1 MSATAAQNSDT
12 HESEHSETTD
22 DPFHDFEFAD
32 ETKEEADALK
42 RLHSQRFQRR
52 REPALKKTPAYP
64 SPLLT
69 AADERELS
77 ERGRRYGWNAP
88 QTIEL
93 CEDLQRSL
101 SIALSDTK
109 GAVASS
115 ASTAIRPPEREI
127 EEERRAREEEEE
139 NDVALLS
146 SLLSSSVSIAQQ
158 PSTSARSSHVR
169 LLQESNRNV
178 PTAEDVN
185 EGQGVSVLPRELL
198 AGTVEP
204 MWHPVAALAYDDWL
218 LLRLPGQERTPET
231 ISTAQRL
238 VYHRLAAALLNLHM
252 ARLSS
257 RPGDSIVSS
266 DSERAPAEPEAEGRS
281 EIDGEDKGLL
291 LLGLAVAGRC
301 RGCGHGPG
309 GGAANTEDA
318 CPLPSA
324 VKRLLAAL
332 PQARAVALH
341 KRVAL
346 ALQATTDAE
355 VVRIGVALGLDAP
368 LASAA
373 ALVTPAELHLEGEV
387 GGRGGVQGALQRG
400 SFQALMC
407 RLTLGLR
414 GAWTLLPR
422 HLPTSLRPYHSRERR
437 ARLQR
442 CRVLKKVGT
451 SKKLAR
457 EAIHAANREV
467 AALMLGTDLAFLG
480 DVLDHGLRQGTL
492 DFAAAAEGYD
502 EALPSA
508 ELFQASRNAWT
519 CFALQLL
526 YGSVA
531 LNDGVTGYSLLYPYS
546 DNYLDDPKL
555 APKDKVA
562 FQRRFRRWLAGDGV
576 DRSEAGTGQS
586 VGENALA
593 PANGAE
599 RKVWDQVRLIQR
611 RFPLPQHANVAHAL
625 VAILD
630 AQTAS
635 LRQHTTPGAPSPP
648 IGLIEDVTVY
658 KVNQVADDCHGTFF
672 FSRQELAL
680 TAQHFA
686 APASLLQGGTSVLA
700 DAFLAPVESLTLKEQ
715 GFAFAFGVAL
725 QLVDDIQVG
734 VLPGDW
740 DEKRLVLKT
749 GPISLSV

>member
-1 MSATAAQNSDT
+1 MSAAVQSSDG
-12 HESEHSETTD
+12 HERDDITERETDADENEDEDED
-22 DPFHDFEFAD
+22 DPFQDFEFAD
-32 ETKEEADALK
+32 ETDEESDALK

-52 REPALKKTPAYP
+52 REPAIKETPAYP
-64 SPLLT
+64 PPLLT
-69 AADERELS
+69 ADDERELR
-77 ERGRRYGWNAP
+77 ERASRYGWNAP

-93 CEDLQRSL
+93 CEEIQRRSL
-101 SIALSDTK
+101 SKNTNSAYE
-109 GAVASS
+109 S
-115 ASTAIRPPEREI
+115 ASGKRER
-127 EEERRAREEEEE
+127 EERRTGTTLRSAC
-139 NDVALLS
+139 S
-146 SLLSSSVSIAQQ
+146 PPSVSLAQE
-158 PSTSARSSHVR
+158 PSARNPHAFT
-169 LLQESNRNV
+169 QEGGIV
-178 PTAEDVN
+178 TPTADMGGRKQR
-185 EGQGVSVLPRELL
+185 EGQQRVSVLPRELL
-198 AGTVEP
+198 AGTIER

-218 LLRLPGQERTPET
+218 LLRLDQGITTPET

-238 VYHRLAAALLNLHM
+238 VYHRLAAALLDLHM
-252 ARLSS
+252 ARISTL
-257 RPGDSIVSS
+257 RPGIS
-266 DSERAPAEPEAEGRS
+266 DPNSEREPAEHEAEEHS
-281 EIDGEDKGLL
+281 DIDGEDKGLL

-301 RGCGHGPG
+301 RRCGHG
-309 GGAANTEDA
+309 GGAADSAGA
-318 CPLPSA
+318 CPLPVA
-324 VKRLLAAL
+324 VQRLITAL
-332 PQARAVALH
+332 PRARAVAVQ

-346 ALQATTDAE
+346 ALQVTTDAE
-355 VVRIGVALGLDAP
+355 VARIGVALGLEAP

-373 ALVTPAELHLEGEV
+373 ALITPAELEAEGEV
-387 GGRGGVQGALQRG
+387 GERGGLQGALQRCG
-400 SFQALMC
+400 FQALMC

-422 HLPTSLRPYHSRERR
+422 HLPTSLRPYHSKERR

-451 SKKLAR
+451 SRNSAR

-555 APKDKVA
+555 APKDKAA

-576 DRSEAGTGQS
+576 GGGEAGTDQG
-586 VGENALA
+586 VDENALA

-599 RKVWDQVRLIQR
+599 RKVWDQVRRIQR
-611 RFPLPQHANVAHAL
+611 RFPLPQHADVAHAL

-635 LRQHTTPGAPSPP
+635 LRQHTTTGAPSPP

-658 KVNQVADDCHGTFF
+658 KV
-672 FSRQELAL
+672 FSLA
-680 TAQHFA
+680 
-686 APASLLQGGTSVLA
+686 ASCLA
-700 DAFLAPVESLTLKEQ
+700 AFLNS
-715 GFAFAFGVAL
+715 FFGA
-725 QLVDDIQVG
+725 
-734 VLPGDW
+734 
-740 DEKRLVLKT
+740 R
-749 GPISLSV
+749 